1 MSAQIERDFEF
12 LAGVYFEGRFMVNM
26 YEFTLNMDVNTDS
39 MHEQNI
45 AMDRIKFM
53 IYEVF
58 DNAVFVAESE
68 KKVIEKYKDAGLNV
82 CIIPEEPYDQ
92 IIALLLMLK
101 FEAISENKLNMF
113 DIVLTSKL
121 SDEVRFKEDI
131 VIAQAT
137 YPMQGWWN
145 DSSPSLTCNVKSK
158 NKKEKVVKL
167 VSTNEW
173 NDLGLSWKEK
183 KETTNEIMFT
193 SEILEK

>member
-1 MSAQIERDFEF
+1 
-12 LAGVYFEGRFMVNM
+12 
-26 YEFTLNMDVNTDS
+26 MDVHTDS
-39 MHEQNI
+39 IHEQNI

-53 IYEVF
+53 IHEVF

-68 KKVIEKYKDAGLNV
+68 KKVIEKYKDAGLKV
-82 CIIPEEPYDQ
+82 CVLPEEPYDQ

-113 DIVLTSKL
+113 DIILTSKL

-145 DSSPSLTCNVKSK
+145 DSSPSLTCNVKLK

-183 KETTNEIMFT
+183 SEPTNEIMFT

>member
-1 MSAQIERDFEF
+1 MSTTIQRDFTFHAAAYYAETF
-12 LAGVYFEGRFMVNM
+12 LMNTYDIQLTMTVE
-26 YEFTLNMDVNTDS
+26 TDS
-39 MHEQNI
+39 IREQNI

-68 KKVIEKYKDAGLNV
+68 KKVIEKYKDAGLKV
-82 CIIPEEPYDQ
+82 CVLPEEPYDQ

-113 DIVLTSKL
+113 DIILTSKL

-145 DSSPSLTCNVKSK
+145 DSSPSLTCNVKLK

-183 KETTNEIMFT
+183 SEPTNEIMFT